1 MMLIIK
7 LRGLQMN
14 NKKFYLK
21 YTFDFIVALIGF
33 IITSPI
39 ILISY
44 LVASIET
51 GESGFF
57 TQKRVGKYNQIFK
70 IIKVKTMKS
79 DTDLKT
85 NVTTDKDPRITASGR
100 FFRKTKIDELP
111 QLINILKCE
120 MSFVGPRPDVP
131 EIINTMNEE
140 DKEIILSVR
149 PGITGPASLKYENEE
164 EILAAKDNPERY
176 NKEVIF
182 PDKVRINKEYIEN
195 YSFFK
200 DIYYIFKTVF

>member
-1 MMLIIK
+1 
-7 LRGLQMN
+7 MN

-57 TQKRVGKYNQIFK
+57 TQKRVGKDSQIFK

-79 DTDLKT
+79 DTNLKT

-111 QLINILKCE
+111 QLINILKGE

-164 EILAAKDNPERY
+164 EILAAKDNPEKY

-200 DIYYIFKTVF
+200 DIYYILKTIFKLEFGK

>member
-1 MMLIIK
+1 
-7 LRGLQMN
+7 MN

-57 TQKRVGKYNQIFK
+57 TQKRVGKNNQIFK

-85 NVTTDKDPRITASGR
+85 NVTTDKDPRITSSGR

-111 QLINILKCE
+111 QLINILKGE

-164 EILAAKDNPERY
+164 EILAAKDNPEKY

-200 DIYYIFKTVF
+200 DIYYILKTIF

>member
-1 MMLIIK
+1 
-7 LRGLQMN
+7 MN

-57 TQKRVGKYNQIFK
+57 TQKRVGKDNQIFK

-79 DTDLKT
+79 DTNLKT

-111 QLINILKCE
+111 QLINILKGE

-164 EILAAKDNPERY
+164 EILAAKDNPEKY

-200 DIYYIFKTVF
+200 DIYYILKTIFLNKISNV

>member
-1 MMLIIK
+1 
-7 LRGLQMN
+7 MN

-57 TQKRVGKYNQIFK
+57 TQKRVGKDNQIFK

-111 QLINILKCE
+111 QLINILKGE

-200 DIYYIFKTVF
+200 DIYYILKTIF

>member
-1 MMLIIK
+1 
-7 LRGLQMN
+7 
-14 NKKFYLK
+14 
-21 YTFDFIVALIGF
+21 
-33 IITSPI
+33 
-39 ILISY
+39 
-44 LVASIET
+44 
-51 GESGFF
+51 
-57 TQKRVGKYNQIFK
+57 
-70 IIKVKTMKS
+70 MKS

-85 NVTTDKDPRITASGR
+85 SVTTDKDPRITASGR

-111 QLINILKCE
+111 QLINILKGE
-120 MSFVGPRPDVP
+120 MSFVGPRPDVL

-164 EILAAKDNPERY
+164 EILAAKDNPEKY

-182 PDKVRINKEYIEN
+182 PDKIRINKEYIEK

-200 DIYYIFKTVF
+200 DIYYILKTIF

>member
-1 MMLIIK
+1 
-7 LRGLQMN
+7 MN

>member
-1 MMLIIK
+1 
-7 LRGLQMN
+7 MN

-57 TQKRVGKYNQIFK
+57 TQKRVGKDSQIFK

-79 DTDLKT
+79 DTDLIT

-111 QLINILKCE
+111 QLINILKGE

-164 EILAAKDNPERY
+164 EILAAKDNPEKY

-200 DIYYIFKTVF
+200 DIYYILKTIF

>member
-1 MMLIIK
+1 
-7 LRGLQMN
+7 MN
-14 NKKFYLK
+14 NKQLYLK
-21 YTFDFIVALIGF
+21 YTFDFIVALLGL

-39 ILISY
+39 IILSY
-44 LVASIET
+44 LAAAIET
-51 GESGFF
+51 GENGFF
-57 TQKRVGKYNQIFK
+57 AQKRVGKDGKIFK

-79 DTDLKT
+79 NTGHNT
-85 NVTTDKDPRITASGR
+85 NVTTKKDPRITYSGK

-111 QLINILKCE
+111 QLINIIKGE

-131 EIINTMNEE
+131 GIINTMSEK

-164 EILAAKDNPERY
+164 EILAEKNNPEKY

-182 PDKVRINKEYIEN
+182 PDKVRLNKEYIRN
-195 YSFFK
+195 YSFAK
-200 DIYYIFKTVF
+200 DLYYIFKTIF

>member
-1 MMLIIK
+1 
-7 LRGLQMN
+7 MN

-21 YTFDFIVALIGF
+21 YIFDFIVALIGF

-44 LVASIET
+44 LVAFIET

-57 TQKRVGKYNQIFK
+57 TQKRVGKDSQIFK

-111 QLINILKCE
+111 QLINILKGE

-131 EIINTMNEE
+131 EIINTMGEE
-140 DKEIILSVR
+140 EKGIILSVR

-200 DIYYIFKTVF
+200 DIYYILKTIF

>member
-1 MMLIIK
+1 
-7 LRGLQMN
+7 MN
-14 NKKFYLK
+14 NKKFHLK

-57 TQKRVGKYNQIFK
+57 TQERVGKDNQIFK

-85 NVTTDKDPRITASGR
+85 NVTTDKDPRITSSGR

-111 QLINILKCE
+111 QLINILKGE

-131 EIINTMNEE
+131 EIINTMNDE

-164 EILAAKDNPERY
+164 EILAAKGNPERY

-195 YSFFK
+195 YSFYK
-200 DIYYIFKTVF
+200 DIYYILKTIF

>member
-1 MMLIIK
+1 
-7 LRGLQMN
+7 MN
-14 NKKFYLK
+14 SKKFYLK

-44 LVASIET
+44 LVVFIET

-57 TQKRVGKYNQIFK
+57 TQNRVGKDNKIFK
-70 IIKVKTMKS
+70 IIKIKTMKS
-79 DTDLKT
+79 DTNLKT
-85 NVTTDKDPRITASGR
+85 NVTTEKDPRITTSGK

-111 QLINILKCE
+111 QLINILKGE

-131 EIINTMNEE
+131 EIINTMDEE
-140 DKEIILSVR
+140 DKKNILSVR
-149 PGITGPASLKYENEE
+149 PGITGPASLKYKDEE
-164 EILAAKDNPERY
+164 EILAEKDNPEEY

-182 PDKVRINKEYIEN
+182 PDKVELNKKYIKN

-200 DIYYIFKTVF
+200 DIMYIFETIFS

>member
-1 MMLIIK
+1 MD
-7 LRGLQMN
+7 
-14 NKKFYLK
+14 NKTKISSKNKFLK
-21 YTFDFIVALIGF
+21 RIFDFIVALIGF

-39 ILISY
+39 ILVSY

-57 TQKRVGKYNQIFK
+57 TQKRVGKDKQIFK

-111 QLINILKCE
+111 QLINILKGE

-200 DIYYIFKTVF
+200 DIYYILKTVF

>member
-1 MMLIIK
+1 
-7 LRGLQMN
+7 MN

-57 TQKRVGKYNQIFK
+57 TQKRVGKDNQIFK

-79 DTDLKT
+79 DTNLKT

-111 QLINILKCE
+111 QLINILKGE

-164 EILAAKDNPERY
+164 EILAAKDNPEKY

-200 DIYYIFKTVF
+200 DIYYILKTIF